1 MTHRLKTHYG
11 DVEVEL
17 IFDETVHAELRI
29 KDIVR
34 DVIDSDSNPARLVL
48 TTTLQTAYEWH
59 EFIEGV
65 IEFDANKID
74 AKIFGNKQ
82 EIASLTVARS
92 D

>member
-1 MTHRLKTHYG
+1 MTHRLQTRHG

-17 IFDETVHAELRI
+17 IFDETVHAELRV
-29 KDIVR
+29 KNIVR
-34 DVIDSDSNPARLVL
+34 DQIDSDSNPTRLVL

-59 EFIEGV
+59 EFIEGI
-65 IEFDANKID
+65 IEFNEDKID